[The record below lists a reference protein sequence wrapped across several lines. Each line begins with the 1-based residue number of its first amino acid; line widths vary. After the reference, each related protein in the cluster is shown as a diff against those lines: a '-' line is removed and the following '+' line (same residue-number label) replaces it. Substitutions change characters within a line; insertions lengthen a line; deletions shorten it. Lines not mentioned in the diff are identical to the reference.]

1 MLYCMF
7 HESEVNK
14 RVQEFEINSLELQLL
29 ELRSE
34 HRDLDEI
41 IHEMIESLHPNQLRI
56 KRLKKRKLRLKDS
69 IIRVESLLIPD
80 IDA

>member
-1 MLYCMF
+1 
-7 HESEVNK
+7 
-14 RVQEFEINSLELQLL
+14 VQQQDIRTLELQLL

-41 IHEMIESLHPNQLRI
+41 IQEMIDSNHPDQLKI

-69 IIRVESLLIPD
+69 ILRLESLLIPNL
-80 IDA
+80 DA

>member
-1 MLYCMF
+1 
-7 HESEVNK
+7 
-14 RVQEFEINSLELQLL
+14 VQQQDIKTLELQLL

-41 IHEMIESLHPNQLRI
+41 IYEMVGSNHPDQLKI

-69 IIRVESLLIPD
+69 ILHIESQLIPD

>member
-1 MLYCMF
+1 
-7 HESEVNK
+7 
-14 RVQEFEINSLELQLL
+14 VQQQDIRTLELQLL

-41 IHEMIESLHPNQLRI
+41 IHEMIDSNHPDQLKI

-69 IIRVESLLIPD
+69 VLRLESLLIPD

>member
-1 MLYCMF
+1 MF
-7 HESEVNK
+7 HGSEVNK
-14 RVQEFEINSLELQLL
+14 RVKEFDIKSLELQLL

-41 IHEMIESLHPNQLRI
+41 IHEMIDSNHPDQLKI
-56 KRLKKRKLRLKDS
+56 QRLKKRKLRLKDS
-69 IIRVESLLIPD
+69 ISRVESMLIPD

>member
-1 MLYCMF
+1 M
-7 HESEVNK
+7 K
-14 RVQEFEINSLELQLL
+14 EFDIKGLELQLL

-41 IHEMIESLHPNQLRI
+41 IHEMIGSQHPDQL
-56 KRLKKRKLRLKDS
+56 KVQRLKKRKLRLKDS

>member
-1 MLYCMF
+1 M
-7 HESEVNK
+7 K
-14 RVQEFEINSLELQLL
+14 EFDIKSLELQLL

-41 IHEMIESLHPNQLRI
+41 IHEMIASNHPDQLKI
-56 KRLKKRKLRLKDS
+56 QRLKKRKLRLKDS
-69 IIRVESLLIPD
+69 IILVESKLIPD

>member
-1 MLYCMF
+1 MQQQDI
-7 HESEVNK
+7 
-14 RVQEFEINSLELQLL
+14 RTLELHLL

-41 IHEMIESLHPNQLRI
+41 IHEMIDSNHPDQLKI

-69 IIRVESLLIPD
+69 ILRLESLLIPD